1 MDTSEQYI
9 KMCDCEEVQNF
20 RLPKIEK
27 MKDRRIHTS
36 WKFEVGDTFAFK
48 NKYGRKVETMTVG
61 NTIYSPYRYGG
72 GMGGD
77 IDIPTVGF
85 DEGDGEYATNWIV
98 FLPRQD
104 QIQEWMNYCFW
115 DVMLE
120 DFIEFYDGGYV
131 SEIGFLSMEQFWLA
145 FYMHEKHGKVWNG
158 DEWAKSDGAKGL
170 GKVSKESPSTVTR
183 ER

>member
-1 MDTSEQYI
+1 MDTSKQYI
-9 KMCDCEEVQNF
+9 KMCDCEEVQGEWTI
-20 RLPKIEK
+20 PPYPG
-27 MKDRRIHTS
+27 DY
-36 WKFEVGDTFAFK
+36 FE
-48 NKYGRKVETMTVG
+48 YGVVTVYWTG
-61 NTIYSPYRYGG
+61 YKPP
-72 GMGGD
+72 D
-77 IDIPTVGF
+77 DF
-85 DEGDGEYATNWIV
+85 DDSI

-158 DEWAKSDGAKGL
+158 EEWAKSDGAKGL

>member
-9 KMCDCEEVQNF
+9 KMCDWPEIQDMTKAEE
-20 RLPKIEK
+20 
-27 MKDRRIHTS
+27 
-36 WKFEVGDTFAFK
+36 GDWFFCK
-48 NKYGRKVETMTVG
+48 CR
-61 NTIYSPYRYGG
+61 
-72 GMGGD
+72 
-77 IDIPTVGF
+77 DIPNYPKGF
-85 DEGDGEYATNWIV
+85 GVNVITSHDADCANGALRGSDTDT

-120 DFIEFYDGGYV
+120 NFIEFYDGGYV

-158 DEWAKSDGAKGL
+158 EEWAKSDGAKGL

>member
-9 KMCDCEEVQNF
+9 KMCDCEEVQDVE
-20 RLPKIEK
+20 PG
-27 MKDRRIHTS
+27 H
-36 WKFEVGDTFAFK
+36 VGD
-48 NKYGRKVETMTVG
+48 
-61 NTIYSPYRYGG
+61 YRYSGESDWDRDSQRFVLHYWILLRTDD
-72 GMGGD
+72 GD
-77 IDIPTVGF
+77 AVVCIA
-85 DEGDGEYATNWIV
+85 EYESGEERAI

-120 DFIEFYDGGYV
+120 NFIEFYDGGYV

-170 GKVSKESPSTVTR
+170 GKVSKESSSTVTR

>member
-9 KMCDCEEVQNF
+9 KMCDCEEVQGPWKPG
-20 RLPKIEK
+20 RGDWMYKHIDHLPK
-27 MKDRRIHTS
+27 DDPRFYH
-36 WKFEVGDTFAFK
+36 FD
-48 NKYGRKVETMTVG
+48 YGTHPILE
-61 NTIYSPYRYGG
+61 
-72 GMGGD
+72 
-77 IDIPTVGF
+77 
-85 DEGDGEYATNWIV
+85 DGEICAAHHVRMYKDTSV

-120 DFIEFYDGGYV
+120 NFIEFYDGGYV

-145 FYMHEKHGKVWNG
+145 FYMYEKHGKVWNG
-158 DEWAKSDGAKGL
+158 EEWAKSDGAKGL
-170 GKVSKESPSTVTR
+170 GKVSKESHSTVTR